1 MPITQMNFTR
11 DLDSLAMVFDLI
23 DKFTADRGVDDKAK
37 HAVSVAVDEL
47 FTNMVKYH
55 PSNRNPITVE
65 LRADRETMT
74 VHLIDRDVD
83 RFDPTNRPAP
93 YLGSSLTERTPTGLG
108 IFLTKQLMDDV
119 QYRYGDRT
127 SLIIL
132 KKRYQKHYV

>member
-1 MPITQMNFTR
+1 
-11 DLDSLAMVFDLI
+11 
-23 DKFTADRGVDDKAK
+23 
-37 HAVSVAVDEL
+37 
-47 FTNMVKYH
+47 MVKYQ
-55 PSNRNPITVE
+55 PSNENSITLE

-83 RFDPTNRPAP
+83 QFDRTKKPAP
-93 YLGSSLTERTPTGLG
+93 YLGSSLDKRRPAGLG

-132 KKRYQKHYV
+132 KKRFQRQYV